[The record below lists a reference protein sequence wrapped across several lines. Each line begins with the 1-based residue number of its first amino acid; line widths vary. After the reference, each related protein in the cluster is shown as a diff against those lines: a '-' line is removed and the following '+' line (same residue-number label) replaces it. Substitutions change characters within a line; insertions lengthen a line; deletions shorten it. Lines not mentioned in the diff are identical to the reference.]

1 MMRRA
6 CYASSLGIRKC
17 WSRAARAAAWSVVF
31 SASVLAQVSSPD
43 TNYIEFDHVRMY
55 YPPAKTIFRDCAPSI
70 RLFDNVSLDED
81 QFEKLKTIVDK
92 INTDSDPGCEYRLG
106 LGKWNGNIPLI
117 HGKRALYIYGM
128 GPCDQGGCE
137 SYTFFSTEFPSQ
149 TSLILSIR
157 MIERR

>member
-55 YPPAKTIFRDCAPSI
+55 YPPGKRIGRNCSPSI
-70 RLFDNVSLDED
+70 RLFDNVSLNES
-81 QFEKLKTIVDK
+81 QFTAIKEIANK
-92 INTDSDPGCEYRLG
+92 INANSDQDCEYRFG
-106 LGKWNGNIPLI
+106 IGRWNGSIPTI
-117 HGKRALYIYGM
+117 RGKRALYIY
-128 GPCDQGGCE
+128 D
-137 SYTFFSTEFPSQ
+137 
-149 TSLILSIR
+149 I
-157 MIERR
+157 